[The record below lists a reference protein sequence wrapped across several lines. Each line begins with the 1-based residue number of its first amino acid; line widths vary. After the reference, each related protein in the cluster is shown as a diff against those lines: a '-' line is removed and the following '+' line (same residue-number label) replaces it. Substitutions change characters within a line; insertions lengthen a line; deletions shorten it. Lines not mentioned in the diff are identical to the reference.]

1 MESVNRNRKEHRA
14 WSMAE
19 GSKERKEEMKL
30 NGQLFQGHNFQL
42 FIQFTKREFLTRYK
56 QSFMGIGWAIMQPL
70 FMMAIFSVIF
80 GGFAKIPSDNI
91 PYPIFSYT
99 ALLPWAFLSTSINTG
114 VNSLVSNTSLIT
126 KVYFSRELLP
136 FASITTAVL
145 DFMIAAIIF
154 CGMLLWYRIDL
165 TIYTFLF
172 APLFILQV
180 SMVAAVVLI
189 LSIWNVRYRDV
200 RHGLPLII
208 QCWMYASPVVYPLSL
223 VPEKWRTLYLMNP
236 MAGLINSY
244 RLIFLQG
251 QPPRVTEILPAFIFA
266 LIGLPLSYLYFKKAE
281 KSFADII

>member
-1 MESVNRNRKEHRA
+1 
-14 WSMAE
+14 
-19 GSKERKEEMKL
+19 MKL
-30 NGQLFQGHNFQL
+30 NWKLFQTHNFQL
-42 FIQFTKREFLTRYK
+42 FIQFTKREFLARYK
-56 QSFMGIGWAIMQPL
+56 QSFMGVGWAIMQPL
-70 FMMAIFSVIF
+70 FMMVIFSVIF
-80 GGFAKIPSDNI
+80 GRLAKIPSDNI

-136 FASITTAVL
+136 FASITTAIL
-145 DFMIAAIIF
+145 DFIIASIIF
-154 CGMLLWYRIDL
+154 CAMLLWYRVDL

-172 APLFILQV
+172 APLFVLQV
-180 SMVAAVVLI
+180 SMITAIVLI

-200 RHGLPLII
+200 RYGLPFII

-223 VPEKWRTLYLMNP
+223 VPEKWRTLYLLNP

-244 RLIFLQG
+244 RLILLQG
-251 QPPRVTEILPAFIFA
+251 QPPKLIEILPAIIFA
-266 LIGLPLSYLYFKKAE
+266 FIGLPLSYFYFKKAE